1 MYLLLIDL
9 KMDVDEKRKVN
20 EWYTYTVD
28 CATAPPSSLFFLLSN
43 AYMSAYHHF
52 LVVFLFLV
60 LMCVYRTTKH
70 QVRRYIVLYIDG
82 KNAYDAVCRII
93 LKRYKPVR
101 AQWVLS
107 FASFCV
113 GEKRREKKKNGII
126 RRKERERRRY
136 MYIYKPSASLI
147 LVRRAQKATRQICVA
162 SPFVCVLKRFYSG
175 K

>member
-1 MYLLLIDL
+1 
-9 KMDVDEKRKVN
+9 
-20 EWYTYTVD
+20 
-28 CATAPPSSLFFLLSN
+28 
-43 AYMSAYHHF
+43 MSAYHHF

-113 GEKRREKKKNGII
+113 GEKRREKKKKRDNTKK
-126 RRKERERRRY
+126 RERETKIY
-136 MYIYKPSASLI
+136 VYIQAICLSDSGSPSAKGNKTDLCSITVCLCAEKI
-147 LVRRAQKATRQICVA
+147 L
-162 SPFVCVLKRFYSG
+162 FW
-175 K
+175 